1 MSENV
6 EDIGTEILDEDFAEV
21 NQYQIEEDEDA
32 ILVHNWE
39 DKHYGGRDEC
49 VGRDELEDEEDNKME
64 EMMIPW
70 VIMTYSNM
78 KCLGIERIIIKF

>member
-32 ILVHNWE
+32 IPVHN
-39 DKHYGGRDEC
+39 
-49 VGRDELEDEEDNKME
+49 
-64 EMMIPW
+64 
-70 VIMTYSNM
+70 
-78 KCLGIERIIIKF
+78 